1 MTDFSVIT
9 ACGEC
14 CTGCEKK
21 KDGRC
26 PGCIEADGVV
36 PEQAA

>member
-1 MTDFSVIT
+1 MTDFSVIA

-26 PGCIEADGVV
+26 RGCIEADGVV
-36 PEQAA
+36 PEQTA